1 MAVTYDFHVHSCLSP
16 CGDEGMTPNNIA
28 GMSMLNGI
36 RVAALTDHNT
46 CGNCPA
52 FYEACRRVGVVPIA
66 GMELTTVEEIHVVCL
81 FPDLEIAMEFD
92 NFVREHRLPI
102 KNRPDIFGEQLIMN
116 ENDEIIGKEEN
127 LLIMAT
133 DLDITT
139 VAHIVR
145 DNYYGVAFPA
155 HIDKQSN
162 GIIGILGDFPK
173 EPGFTAVEFH
183 NSQNIEHYLKQY
195 PILNNLLIVTD
206 SDAHRLEDTTLE
218 PACFDDIEDNEE
230 EKIRRSVILKLRGE
244 L

>member
-1 MAVTYDFHVHSCLSP
+1 MAVTYDLHVHSCLSP

-46 CGNCPA
+46 CGNCSA

-66 GMELTTVEEIHVVCL
+66 GMELTTAEEIHVICL
-81 FPDLEIAMEFD
+81 FPDLSIAMEFD
-92 NFVREHRLPI
+92 EFVRGHRMSI

-116 ENDEIIGKEEN
+116 ENDEVIGKEDD
-127 LLIMAT
+127 LLITAT
-133 DLDITT
+133 DLDITA
-139 VAHIVR
+139 VARIVR

-162 GIIGILGDFPK
+162 SIIGVLGDFPD

-183 NSQNIEHYLKQY
+183 DSKKIEQYLKEY

-206 SDAHRLEDTTLE
+206 SDAHRLEDTSLE
-218 PACFDDIEDNEE
+218 PANFEDIEDGAEE
-230 EKIRRSVILKLRGE
+230 IVRRTIILKLRGE